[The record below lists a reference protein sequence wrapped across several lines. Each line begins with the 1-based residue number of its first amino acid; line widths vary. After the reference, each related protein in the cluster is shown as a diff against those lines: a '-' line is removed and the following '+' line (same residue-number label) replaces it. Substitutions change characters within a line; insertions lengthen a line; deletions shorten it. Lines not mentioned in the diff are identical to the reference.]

1 MKKALDILS
10 FLFILANIVVSCVF
24 YFTTDKIAIP
34 AHWNAA
40 GRMDSYG
47 QTWLILLLAG
57 ISLLVYIIMV
67 CSERRH
73 VINLPFKVKHEPE
86 ALPYVD
92 KSLAW
97 TNALVMA
104 TLLYVDVAV
113 AQYIPFD
120 MVVVYALILLVI
132 IIDFYYTSKI
142 YKCGRK

>member
-10 FLFILANIVVSCVF
+10 FLFILANVAASCVF

-40 GRMDSYG
+40 GRMDAYG
-47 QTWLILLLAG
+47 QTWMILLLAG
-57 ISLLVYIIMV
+57 ISVLVYIIMV
-67 CSERRH
+67 GSERHH

-92 KSLAW
+92 KCLAW
-97 TNALVMA
+97 TNAVVMA

-113 AQYIPFD
+113 AQYISFNI
-120 MVVVYALILLVI
+120 VIVFALILLVI
-132 IIDFYYTSKI
+132 IIDFYYASKI
-142 YKCGRK
+142 YKCGRR